1 MNQNPHLQY
10 EQSKNFY
17 LVLICGKFQFVF
29 CRNLSDFNLNPN
41 IHISD
46 LEIDNNSTYFHQMH
60 MMMLN
65 MSDAQPVVGQ
75 KDEAHFKGIDTQ
87 PIKGN

>member
-1 MNQNPHLQY
+1 MIRLKGVRHAI
-10 EQSKNFY
+10 SA
-17 LVLICGKFQFVF
+17 I
-29 CRNLSDFNLNPN
+29 

-60 MMMLN
+60 MMVLN
-65 MSDAQPVVGQ
+65 ISDAQPVVGQ
-75 KDEAHFKGIDTQ
+75 KNETHFKGIDTQ